1 MGQRQRCITL
11 ASHVRQVN
19 NIKEKLMNK
28 TKVIAFRVNADE
40 YEALSNM
47 SAMTGEKLSEFVHR
61 HMSPV
66 TVVAMEHLT
75 KARKKAEAKAK
86 RLAKKEAAS
95 GL

>member
-1 MGQRQRCITL
+1 MEQ
-11 ASHVRQVN
+11 H
-19 NIKEKLMNK
+19 K
-28 TKVIAFRVNADE
+28 TKVIAFRLTADE
-40 YEALSNM
+40 HEALSNM

-66 TVVAMEHLT
+66 TAVAMEHLT